1 MMSGFFFRRDWGL
14 GAAVAVAFALEA
26 TLFSFESPVILR
38 DGRIALL
45 QPPGS
50 VCPCLALRSLR
61 SSLQYLLLPCLAL
74 LLSWRRMALHVWMV
88 FIQVLADAEAVWV
101 AGRVEH
107 HEVRIRLRRVA
118 KSPVKQDLV
127 FIQVLYHADV
137 QRQSILRGRA
147 RSPMLPWLP
156 RTS

>member
-26 TLFSFESPVILR
+26 ALFSFESPVILR

-45 QPPGS
+45 QPPRS
-50 VCPCLALRSLR
+50 VCSCLALRCLR
-61 SSLQYLLLPCLAL
+61 RSLQYLLLPCPRLTL
-74 LLSWRRMALHVWMV
+74 LLSGRRVALDDVRMV

-118 KSPVKQDLV
+118 KSPVKQDL
-127 FIQVLYHADV
+127 
-137 QRQSILRGRA
+137 
-147 RSPMLPWLP
+147 
-156 RTS
+156 